1 MSANQTSLNACSKAQ
16 SPLQSCRPLRL
27 GVKPPTSGA
36 PWASA
41 RRCCAAV
48 LASGALLAGL
58 SLALRPTSAGATPAD
73 ATPAAPATTLTAPDA
88 TLAAPA
94 TSLAAPATPGSA
106 TRDPVSCQTV
116 RFSDVGWTDVTAT
129 TALVTQL
136 LRSIG
141 YSPTVTVLSV
151 PVTFASI
158 QNNDIDVFLG
168 NWMPAQEGDRGRYV
182 ADGSVVVIGA
192 NLTGAKYT
200 LAVPAYTFAA
210 GLQDFKDIQRFGPAL
225 NDSIYGI
232 EPGNDGNRHVLEM
245 LKQNQFG
252 LGGFRLIESSE
263 QGMLAQ
269 VERAYRDKKP
279 IVFLAWEPH
288 PMNMRFDLK
297 YLAGGDEVFGPNFG
311 GATIYTVTRKGYSA
325 ECPNMGRLLANLKF
339 TLRGESEMMA
349 AILDRHEPPDLA
361 ATEWLKANPTA
372 TEAWLAGVLTF
383 DGRPAATAL
392 AHAAP
397 PPRPGGFEQWIVS
410 HKIPIGDAMA
420 VAIDFIKAHGTFLF
434 NGISIVIRG
443 MVDGVTT
450 LLRALPAPLLIVA
463 VAVLAWLLRRSLSLA
478 AFVALALLF
487 ILNQGYWLA
496 TLETLSLVMVATLAS
511 TAIGVP
517 MGIAAAHRPRL
528 FAALRPVLDLM
539 QTLPTFVY
547 LIPTLVLFGLGVVP
561 GLISTVIFALPAPI
575 RLTHLGISSVPK
587 PLIEAGEAFG
597 ATPMQL
603 LWKVELPSAASTI
616 VAGITQCIMLSL
628 SMVVIAALVGAG
640 GLGVPVVRALN
651 SVQVGMGFEAGFTIV
666 LLAIILDRISRPKE
680 RGASR

>member
-1 MSANQTSLNACSKAQ
+1 
-16 SPLQSCRPLRL
+16 
-27 GVKPPTSGA
+27 
-36 PWASA
+36 
-41 RRCCAAV
+41 
-48 LASGALLAGL
+48 
-58 SLALRPTSAGATPAD
+58 
-73 ATPAAPATTLTAPDA
+73 
-88 TLAAPA
+88 
-94 TSLAAPATPGSA
+94 
-106 TRDPVSCQTV
+106 
-116 RFSDVGWTDVTAT
+116 VGWTDVTAT

-136 LRSIG
+136 LRSLG
-141 YSPTVTVLSV
+141 YTPTTTVLSV

-168 NWMPAQEGDRGRYV
+168 NWMPAQQADRGHYV
-182 ADGSVVVIGA
+182 EDGSVVVIRP

-210 GLQDFKDIQRFGPAL
+210 GLQDFKDIERFGPQI

-245 LKQNQFG
+245 LKQDQFG
-252 LGGFRLIESSE
+252 LGNFKLIESSE

-297 YLAGGDEVFGPNFG
+297 YLAGGDEVFGPNYG
-311 GATIYTVTRKGYSA
+311 GATIYTVTRKGYGA
-325 ECPNMGRLLANLKF
+325 ECPNVGRLLANLEF

-349 AILDRHEPPDLA
+349 AILDRHEAPDLA

-372 TEAWLAGVLTF
+372 TAAWLSGVLTF
-383 DGRPAATAL
+383 DGRPAAAAL

-410 HKIPIGDAMA
+410 HKIPVGDAMA
-420 VAIDFIKAHGTFLF
+420 VGIEYVKTHGTFLF
-434 NGISIVIRG
+434 DGISVLIRG
-443 MVDGVTT
+443 MVNGLTA
-450 LLRALPAPLLIVA
+450 LLHALPAPVLIAA
-463 VAVLAWLLRRSLSLA
+463 VAVLAWLLRRSLPLA

-496 TLETLSLVMVATLAS
+496 TLETLSLVIVATLAS

-517 MGIAAAHRPRL
+517 VGIAAAHRPRL
-528 FAALRPVLDLM
+528 FAALRPALDLM

-603 LWKVELPSAASTI
+603 LWKVELPSARTTI
-616 VAGITQCIMLSL
+616 IAGITQCIMLSL

-651 SVQVGMGFEAGFTIV
+651 SVQVGMGFEAGFAIV
-666 LLAIILDRISRPKE
+666 LLAIILDRITRPQE
-680 RGASR
+680 RGTA

>member
-1 MSANQTSLNACSKAQ
+1 MGTLIL
-16 SPLQSCRPLRL
+16 PLIGSI
-27 GVKPPTSGA
+27 A
-36 PWASA
+36 H
-41 RRCCAAV
+41 
-48 LASGALLAGL
+48 
-58 SLALRPTSAGATPAD
+58 
-73 ATPAAPATTLTAPDA
+73 AAPAGDT
-88 TLAAPA
+88 AAPA
-94 TSLAAPATPGSA
+94 GDAVTPARDAGAAPAHDAAAPAANVTASA
-106 TRDPVSCQTV
+106 AGRRDPIGCQTV

-141 YSPTVTVLSV
+141 YSPTITVLSV
-151 PVTFASI
+151 PVTFASV

-168 NWMPAQEGDRGRYV
+168 NWMPAQEADRARYV
-182 ADGSVVVIGA
+182 EDGSVVVIGP

-200 LAVPAYTFAA
+200 LAVPAYTYAA
-210 GLQDFKDIQRFGPAL
+210 GLRDFKDIQHFAPAL
-225 NDSIYGI
+225 NESIYGI

-252 LGGFRLIESSE
+252 LGSFKLVESSE

-297 YLAGGDEVFGPNFG
+297 YLSGGDEVFGPNFG
-311 GATIYTVTRKGYSA
+311 GATIYTVTRRGYSA

-349 AILDRHEPPDLA
+349 AILDRHEAPEIA
-361 ATEWLKANPTA
+361 AAEWLKANPTA
-372 TEAWLAGVLTF
+372 TKAWLAGVLTF
-383 DGRPAATAL
+383 DGRPGVSAL
-392 AHAAP
+392 ARTVP

-410 HKIPIGDAMA
+410 HKIPVGDAMA
-420 VAIDFIKAHGTFLF
+420 VAIDYVKTHGTYLF
-434 NGISIVIRG
+434 SGISIVIRG
-443 MVDGVTT
+443 MVDGVTA

-463 VAVLAWLLRRSLSLA
+463 VAALAWALRRSLSLSL
-478 AFVALALLF
+478 FVALALLF

-517 MGIAAAHRPRL
+517 LGIAAAHRPRL
-528 FAALRPVLDLM
+528 FAALRPALDLM

-597 ATPMQL
+597 ATPTQL

-666 LLAIILDRISRPKE
+666 LLAIILDRMSRPKE
-680 RGASR
+680 RGVSR